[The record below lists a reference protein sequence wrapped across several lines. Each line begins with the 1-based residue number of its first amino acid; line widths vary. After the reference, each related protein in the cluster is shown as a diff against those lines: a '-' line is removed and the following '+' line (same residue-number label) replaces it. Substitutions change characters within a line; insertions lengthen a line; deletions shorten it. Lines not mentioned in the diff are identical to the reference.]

1 MSYQVLARKWRPQ
14 VFDEV
19 TGQEPVTKTLQNAIT
34 SGRIAHAFL
43 FSGVRGVGK
52 TTTARI
58 LAKALNCHDGP
69 TPRPCGQCVSC
80 TEIAASGSVDVLE
93 IDAASNRRIDDVR
106 ELRES
111 VRYGTARDRFKIFI
125 IDEVHMLTNEAFNA
139 LLKTLEEP
147 PAHVKLILATTEH
160 HKIPVTITSRCQQYD
175 FKPIPFNLILDRL
188 RLICG
193 EEGIEVGDYGLRAV
207 TSISQGSMRDAQS
220 TLDRVIAF
228 AGRQITD
235 DDVRSLLGVVDEK
248 LVAATFEAI
257 LNGDRGDLI
266 RQTRELAD
274 QGIEPLNFCR
284 KLVEH
289 VRNLMVCRVAGWETK
304 LVNLPDTEKE
314 IVLGQAEKLS
324 EIDLIRFYDVLSRTE
339 SDLRWHLHP
348 AIHLEMTLVKL
359 IELSRLPLLE
369 DVIGQLQA
377 GGTKPASGG
386 GKPATPVP
394 RANPAPA
401 SPVRTTPNPGT
412 VTAPA
417 ATSARPIAADP
428 ADEYIPDDAPPP
440 LDSPPFEPEDV
451 RPQVGKP
458 YDQLLAAVQQRPE
471 TDRLYH
477 SLLQAEYRGFEG
489 GILELKASSTHAR
502 TIEASKELIRDLWG
516 KITGSECRDVVVP
529 GDEGAASAASRPD
542 PTEHPGVRS
551 LIEKYPGKII
561 VQRKMEN

>member
-14 VFDEV
+14 VFEEV
-19 TGQEPVTKTLQNAIT
+19 TGQETVTKTLQNAIT

-175 FKPIPFNLILDRL
+175 FKPIPFSLILDRL
-188 RLICG
+188 ALICR
-193 EEGIEVGDYGLRAV
+193 EEGVEVSDYGLRAV

-220 TLDRVIAF
+220 TLDRIIAF

-235 DDVRSLLGVVDEK
+235 DDVRSLLGVVDDK
-248 LVAATFEAI
+248 LVSATFDSI
-257 LNGDRGDLI
+257 LSGDRAALI
-266 RQTRELAD
+266 RQTRQLAD
-274 QGIEPLNFCR
+274 EGIEPLNFCR

-289 VRNLMVCRVAGWETK
+289 IRNLMVCRVAGWEAS

-314 IVLGQAEKLS
+314 TLLGQAEKLS

-348 AIHLEMTLVKL
+348 AIHLEMALVKL

-377 GGTKPASGG
+377 GGTPAG
-386 GKPATPVP
+386 PATAVRNRP
-394 RANPAPA
+394 PAP
-401 SPVRTTPNPGT
+401 
-412 VTAPA
+412 
-417 ATSARPIAADP
+417 
-428 ADEYIPDDAPPP
+428 
-440 LDSPPFEPEDV
+440 
-451 RPQVGKP
+451 
-458 YDQLLAAVQQRPE
+458 RPE
-471 TDRLYH
+471 TQAPANPRPAPMPDRPVQGPPVDDPQPPTPASANAQAGDPIHHLMTALQQHQHHRIYGALH
-477 SLLQAEYRGFEG
+477 EAENNGSLRFQAGMLLARV
-489 GILELKASSTHAR
+489 SSTIHAK
-502 TIEASKELIRDLWG
+502 TLQDQATQQIIKTQLST
-516 KITGSECRDVVVP
+516 ITGADCDVRIEV
-529 GDEGAASAASRPD
+529 EGEEPQRRQD

-551 LIEKYPGKII
+551 MIEKYPGKII

>member
-14 VFDEV
+14 VFEEV
-19 TGQEPVTKTLQNAIT
+19 TGQETVTKTLQNAIT

-69 TPRPCGQCVSC
+69 TPRPCGHCVSC

-147 PAHVKLILATTEH
+147 PPHVKLILATTEH
-160 HKIPVTITSRCQQYD
+160 HKIPATITSRCQQYD
-175 FKPIPFNLILDRL
+175 FKPIPFTLILDRL
-188 RLICG
+188 RLICR
-193 EEGIEVGDYGLRAV
+193 EEGVEVSDYGLRAV

-220 TLDRVIAF
+220 TLDRIIAF
-228 AGRQITD
+228 AGRQISD
-235 DDVRSLLGVVDEK
+235 DDVRSLLGVVDDQ
-248 LVAATFEAI
+248 LVSATFDAI
-257 LNGDRGDLI
+257 LNGDRADLI

-314 IVLGQAEKLS
+314 AILAQAARLS

-348 AIHLEMTLVKL
+348 AIHLEMALIKL

-369 DVIGQLQA
+369 EVIGQLQA
-377 GGTKPASGG
+377 GGGTKAASGS
-386 GKPATPVP
+386 GKPAPAPVASP
-394 RANPAPA
+394 PASQLRTSPTPAPA
-401 SPVRTTPNPGT
+401 TPRPVTPTRP
-412 VTAPA
+412 VPPEPA
-417 ATSARPIAADP
+417 E
-428 ADEYIPDDAPPP
+428 EYPPDD
-440 LDSPPFEPEDV
+440 LPPFDSEESPKIAM
-451 RPQVGKP
+451 PF
-458 YDQLLAAVQQRPE
+458 DQLRAAVQQRPE
-471 TDRLYH
+471 ADRLYH
-477 SLLQAEYRGFEG
+477 SLLEAEFRRFEG
-489 GILELKASSTHAR
+489 GVLELKASPTHAK
-502 TIEASKELIRDLWG
+502 TIQDSKELVRNLWAR
-516 KITGSECRDVVVP
+516 ITGSECRDVVVS
-529 GDEGAASAASRPD
+529 GDQNPSDASSRPD
-542 PTEHPGVRS
+542 PAEHPGVRS

>member
-14 VFDEV
+14 VFEEV
-19 TGQEPVTKTLQNAIT
+19 TGQETVTKTLQNAIT

-93 IDAASNRRIDDVR
+93 IDAASNRRIDDIR

-147 PAHVKLILATTEH
+147 PPHVKLILATTEH

-175 FKPIPFNLILDRL
+175 FKPIPFSLILDRL
-188 RLICG
+188 RLICR
-193 EEGIEVGDYGLRAV
+193 EEGINISDYGLRAV

-220 TLDRVIAF
+220 TLDRIIAF
-228 AGRQITD
+228 AGREISD
-235 DDVRSLLGVVDEK
+235 DDVRSLLGVVDDK
-248 LVAATFEAI
+248 LVSATFDAI
-257 LNGDRGDLI
+257 LGGDRAALI
-266 RQTRELAD
+266 RQTRDLAD
-274 QGIEPLNFCR
+274 QGIEPLNYCR

-289 VRNLMVCRVAGWETK
+289 VRNLMVCRVAGWEAK
-304 LVNLPDTEKE
+304 LVNLPDTEKDA
-314 IVLGQAEKLS
+314 ILAQAARLS

-348 AIHLEMTLVKL
+348 AIHLEMALVKL

-369 DVIGQLQA
+369 EVIGQLQT
-377 GGTKPASGG
+377 GGTP
-386 GKPATPVP
+386 PRHATEAPS
-394 RANPAPA
+394 RAPAP
-401 SPVRTTPNPGT
+401 
-412 VTAPA
+412 
-417 ATSARPIAADP
+417 
-428 ADEYIPDDAPPP
+428 
-440 LDSPPFEPEDV
+440 
-451 RPQVGKP
+451 
-458 YDQLLAAVQQRPE
+458 RPE
-471 TDRLYH
+471 TRTPANPRPAVPDRSIPSPVDEPSPPVDEPSPLRPPQASEDTQTGTNPVSH
-477 SLLQAEYRGFEG
+477 LLTALQQQQHQRIYGALHEAENNRTLTFHAGM
-489 GILELKASSTHAR
+489 LHARVSSTTHAK
-502 TIEASKELIRDLWG
+502 TLQDVANQEIIKTQLS
-516 KITGSECRDVVVP
+516 KITGAEC
-529 GDEGAASAASRPD
+529 GITIEIEGEEPQPRKD
-542 PTEHPGVRS
+542 PTEHPGIRS
-551 LIEKYPGKII
+551 LLEKYPGKII
-561 VQRKMEN
+561 VQRKVEN

>member
-14 VFDEV
+14 VFEEV
-19 TGQEPVTKTLQNAIT
+19 TGQETVTKTLQNAIT

-58 LAKALNCHDGP
+58 LAKALNCHEGP

-80 TEIAASGSVDVLE
+80 TEITASASVDVLE

-147 PAHVKLILATTEH
+147 PPHVKLILATTEH

-175 FKPIPFNLILDRL
+175 FKPIPFALILDRL
-188 RLICG
+188 QLICR
-193 EEGIEVGDYGLRAV
+193 EEGVEISDYGLRAV

-220 TLDRVIAF
+220 TLDRIIAF
-228 AGRQITD
+228 AGHQISD
-235 DDVRSLLGVVDEK
+235 DDVRSLLGVVDDK
-248 LVAATFEAI
+248 LVSAIFDAI
-257 LNGDRGDLI
+257 LAADRAGLI

-274 QGIEPLNFCR
+274 QGIEPLHFCR

-304 LVNLPDTEKE
+304 LVNLPDTEKDT
-314 IVLGQAEKLS
+314 ILGQAGKLS

-348 AIHLEMTLVKL
+348 AIHLEMALVKL

-369 DVIGQLQA
+369 EVIGQLQA
-377 GGTKPASGG
+377 GGTAQAASGSG
-386 GKPATPVP
+386 EPTTPAAVP
-394 RANPAPA
+394 TLPQARTSPA
-401 SPVRTTPNPGT
+401 SPPVAVRP
-412 VTAPA
+412 VTRSVPA
-417 ATSARPIAADP
+417 GPDEEYPPDDEPPFDSETSRPIGTLFDR
-428 ADEYIPDDAPPP
+428 
-440 LDSPPFEPEDV
+440 LS
-451 RPQVGKP
+451 
-458 YDQLLAAVQQRPE
+458 AAVQQRPG

-477 SLLQAEYRGFEG
+477 SLLQAEYRRFEKG
-489 GILELKASSTHAR
+489 VLELKASSTHAK
-502 TIEASKELIRDLWG
+502 TIEESKVLLRDLWS
-516 KITGSECRDVVVP
+516 KITGSDCRDVVVL
-529 GDEGAASAASRPD
+529 GDEDSSAAASHSD
-542 PTEHPGVRS
+542 PTEHPGIRS
-551 LIEKYPGKII
+551 LIQKYPGKII

>member
-14 VFDEV
+14 LFEEV
-19 TGQEPVTKTLQNAIT
+19 TGQETVTKTLQNAIT

-58 LAKALNCHDGP
+58 LAKALNCQEGP

-80 TEIAASGSVDVLE
+80 TEIAASSSVDVLE

-125 IDEVHMLTNEAFNA
+125 IDEVHMLTTEAFNA

-147 PAHVKLILATTEH
+147 PPHVKLILATTEH

-175 FKPIPFNLILDRL
+175 FKPIPFSLILDRL
-188 RLICG
+188 RLICR
-193 EEGIEVGDYGLRAV
+193 EEGVEISDYGLRAV

-220 TLDRVIAF
+220 TLDRIIAF
-228 AGRQITD
+228 AGRQVSD

-248 LVAATFEAI
+248 LVSATFDAI
-257 LNGDRGDLI
+257 LGGDRAALI

-274 QGIEPLNFCR
+274 QGIDPLNYCR

-314 IVLGQAEKLS
+314 TLLGQAEKLS

-348 AIHLEMTLVKL
+348 AIHLEMALVKL

-369 DVIGQLQA
+369 EVIGQLRA
-377 GGTKPASGG
+377 GETPKPAIETAARAAAPRSEVR
-386 GKPATPVP
+386 KSSNPRPEVPSNPRPAVP
-394 RANPAPA
+394 DRSAPA
-401 SPVRTTPNPGT
+401 W
-412 VTAPA
+412 A
-417 ATSARPIAADP
+417 
-428 ADEYIPDDAPPP
+428 EEAPPP
-440 LDSPPFEPEDV
+440 QAPVDPPGGGGDPL
-451 RPQVGKP
+451 QH
-458 YDQLLAAVQQRPE
+458 LMAALQQQQHHRI
-471 TDRLYH
+471 H
-477 SLLQAEYRGFEG
+477 SALHEAENNGS
-489 GILELKASSTHAR
+489 LKFYQGVLHARVCSSTHAKTLKEAASQQIVKALLSR
-502 TIEASKELIRDLWG
+502 ITGMDCGITIE
-516 KITGSECRDVVVP
+516 V
-529 GDEGAASAASRPD
+529 EGEESRPRQD
-542 PTEHPGVRS
+542 PTEHPGIRS
-551 LIEKYPGKII
+551 MIEKYPGKII
-561 VQRKMEN
+561 VQRKTEN

>member
-14 VFDEV
+14 IFEEV
-19 TGQEPVTKTLQNAIT
+19 TGQEAVTKTLQNAIT

-147 PAHVKLILATTEH
+147 PPHVKLILATTEH
-160 HKIPVTITSRCQQYD
+160 HKIPATITSRCQQYD
-175 FKPIPFNLILDRL
+175 FKPIPFSLILDRL
-188 RLICG
+188 RLICR
-193 EEGIEVGDYGLRAV
+193 EEGVEVSDYGLRAV

-220 TLDRVIAF
+220 TLDRIIAF
-228 AGRQITD
+228 AGREISD
-235 DDVRSLLGVVDEK
+235 DDVRSLLGVVDDK
-248 LVAATFEAI
+248 LVSATLDAI
-257 LNGDRGDLI
+257 LNRDRAALI

-289 VRNLMVCRVAGWETK
+289 VRNLMVCRVVGWETK

-314 IVLGQAEKLS
+314 TVLGQAERLS

-348 AIHLEMTLVKL
+348 AIHLEMALVKL

-369 DVIGQLQA
+369 EVIGQLQA
-377 GGTKPASGG
+377 GGSKAASGSAKPTAPPSRPASAQ
-386 GKPATPVP
+386 P
-394 RANPAPA
+394 
-401 SPVRTTPNPGT
+401 SQVRTSPSPETATARPVT
-412 VTAPA
+412 VT
-417 ATSARPIAADP
+417 RPIAAPP
-428 ADEYIPDDAPPP
+428 AEEEYPPDE
-440 LDSPPFEPEDV
+440 LPPFEPEA

-458 YDQLLAAVQQRPE
+458 FDQLLTAVQQRPE

-477 SLLQAEYRGFEG
+477 SLLQTEYRRFDDGV
-489 GILELKASSTHAR
+489 LELNASPTHAK
-502 TIEASKELIRDLWG
+502 TIQDSKELLRDLWAR
-516 KITGSECRDVVVP
+516 ITGSECRDVVVSDDHNP
-529 GDEGAASAASRPD
+529 SDASSRPD
-542 PTEHPGVRS
+542 PTEHPGLRG

>member
-14 VFDEV
+14 VFEEV
-19 TGQEPVTKTLQNAIT
+19 TGQETVTKTLQNAIT

-69 TPRPCGQCVSC
+69 SPRPCGQCVSC

-111 VRYGTARDRFKIFI
+111 VRYGTARDRYKIFI

-147 PAHVKLILATTEH
+147 PPHVKLILATTEH

-175 FKPIPFNLILDRL
+175 FKPIPFSLILDRL
-188 RLICG
+188 RLICR
-193 EEGIEVGDYGLRAV
+193 EEGIEIGDYGLRAV

-220 TLDRVIAF
+220 TLDRIIAF
-228 AGRQITD
+228 AGREISD
-235 DDVRSLLGVVDEK
+235 DDVRSLLGVVDDK
-248 LVAATFEAI
+248 LVSATFDAI
-257 LNGDRGDLI
+257 LNGDRAGLI

-289 VRNLMVCRVAGWETK
+289 VRNLMVCRVAGWEAK
-304 LVNLPDTEKE
+304 LVNLPEAEKDV
-314 IVLGQAEKLS
+314 IIGQAERLS
-324 EIDLIRFYDVLSRTE
+324 EVDLIRFYDVLSRTE

-348 AIHLEMTLVKL
+348 AIHLEMALVKL

-369 DVIGQLQA
+369 EFIGQLQA
-377 GGTKPASGG
+377 GGGRAASGS
-386 GKPATPVP
+386 GKPAPEPSRPATMARPVDQFRPSP
-394 RANPAPA
+394 RPAPP
-401 SPVRTTPNPGT
+401 SPPTDMRS
-412 VTAPA
+412 
-417 ATSARPIAADP
+417 ATSGPP
-428 ADEYIPDDAPPP
+428 EEFPPDE
-440 LDSPPFEPEDV
+440 LPPFQEED
-451 RPQVGKP
+451 RPHIAKP
-458 YDQLLAAVQQRPE
+458 FDQLLAAVQQRPE
-471 TDRLYH
+471 SDRLYH
-477 SLLQAEYRGFEG
+477 SLLQAEYRGFKDG
-489 GILELKASSTHAR
+489 VLELKASPTHAK
-502 TIEASKELIRDLWG
+502 TIQGSKDLLLDLWT
-516 KITGSECRDVVVP
+516 KIIGSECRDVAVGGEENP
-529 GDEGAASAASRPD
+529 GNAPRHD

-551 LIEKYPGKII
+551 MIEKYPGKII